1 MNLLY
6 AKKKKLLYIE
16 TMCGIVGILFETNE
30 VQNFNI
36 LLSCLK
42 ELQNRGYDSMGI
54 SIIDSI
60 NSKFLIDKKIGT
72 DGELF
77 HYQILNYKN
86 FLGHTRWATHGPV
99 TVENAHPHIDSI
111 LDKFSMVHNGIIEN
125 YLSIKDFLASKSIYM
140 KSDTDS
146 EILLNLIVYE
156 YTLDKT
162 NLTDEDKI
170 KNAICSAIQKVE
182 GTYGIVIQMLDH
194 PDKLFCIRKGS
205 PLLIGTDANQTTL
218 IISSEK
224 QAFPSFITKYIR
236 VDSNELVICKFNNHH
251 LTKEFLSSSKPFQL
265 MVESKLENYKY
276 FTEKEIYDQVDLIR
290 KVTKNGSRLIN
301 GIKLGGLDSIRS
313 KLSLVKNIY
322 LFGCGTSYHSCLIL
336 QNLFL
341 EYGHFDSVISFDAC
355 DFEEMYLPR
364 HNSEQSCG
372 IFISQSGE
380 TRDLL
385 KIHSSFA
392 ERFVTLGIIN
402 VVDSYLASVT
412 DGGFYTNIGKEK
424 GVASTKS
431 FTAQIISGMLI
442 LLWFLKLQNTFSQHI
457 SLLSKSL
464 LTMDNTLKSFI
475 PSTFQY
481 CMNYIIPQIQ
491 NYSKMF
497 LLGRKKDFFIAKEG
511 ALKIK
516 EISYKCAEAY
526 SSAALKHG
534 PFALL
539 DKDYLVIFILSDDS
553 DENVKKVMNNVQEVK
568 SRGAKILII
577 TTENVACDEF
587 LTITIPNHTFGFIYS
602 SIALQIIAYLLSIQA
617 GINPDYPKN
626 LAKVVTVE

>member
-1 MNLLY
+1 
-6 AKKKKLLYIE
+6 
-16 TMCGIVGILFETNE
+16 MCGIVGILFETNE
-30 VQNFNI
+30 FQNFNI

-54 SIIDSI
+54 SIIDSE
-60 NSKFLIDKKIGT
+60 NSKFLIDKKIGCE
-72 DGELF
+72 GELF
-77 HYQILNYKN
+77 HHQMLNYKN
-86 FLGHTRWATHGPV
+86 FLGHTRWATHGGV

-111 LDKFSMVHNGIIEN
+111 LNKFSMVHNGIIEN
-125 YLSIKDFLASKSIYM
+125 YLSIKEFLASKYIHM
-140 KSDTDS
+140 KSETDS

-156 YTLDKT
+156 YSSLKNT
-162 NLTDEDKI
+162 NSIDEDKI
-170 KNAICSAIQKVE
+170 KNAICNAIEKVE
-182 GTYGIVIQMLDH
+182 GTYGIVLQSLDH

-205 PLLIGTDANQTTL
+205 PLLIGTDSHQTTL

-224 QAFPSFITKYIR
+224 QAFPSFINKYIR
-236 VDSNELVICKFNNHH
+236 LDSNELVVCKFDNHH
-251 LTKEFLSSSKPFQL
+251 LTKEFLSSSKSFQS
-265 MVESKLENYKY
+265 MEESKLEKYKH
-276 FTEKEIYDQVDLIR
+276 FTEKEIYDQIELIK
-290 KVTKNGSRLIN
+290 KVTKNGSRLNN
-301 GIKLGGLDSIRS
+301 GIKLGGLDSIKS

-322 LFGCGTSYHSCLIL
+322 LFGCGTSYHSSLVL

-341 EYGHFDSVISFDAC
+341 EYGNFDSVIAFDAC
-355 DFEEMYLPR
+355 DFEEMYLPKCD
-364 HNSEQSCG
+364 SSKTCG

-385 KIHSSFA
+385 KIHADFSEKYKS
-392 ERFVTLGIIN
+392 LGIVN

-412 DGGFYTNIGKEK
+412 DGGVYTNIGKEK

-431 FTAQIISGMLI
+431 FTAQVISGLLI
-442 LLWFLKLQNTFSQHI
+442 LLWFLKLQNTNSDNI
-457 SLLSKSL
+457 LKLSKSL
-464 LTMDNTLKSFI
+464 VTMDNTLKTFI
-475 PSTFQY
+475 PTTFQY
-481 CMNYIIPQIQ
+481 CADQIIPQIE

-568 SRGAKILII
+568 SRGAKILLI
-577 TTENVACDEF
+577 TTENIACCDEF
-587 LTITIPNHTFGFIYS
+587 LTITIPNHSFGFIYS

-617 GINPDYPKN
+617 GINPDFPRN

>member
-1 MNLLY
+1 
-6 AKKKKLLYIE
+6 
-16 TMCGIVGILFETNE
+16 MCGIVGILFETNE

-60 NSKFLIDKKIGT
+60 NSKFLIDKKIGNE
-72 DGELF
+72 GELF
-77 HYQILNYKN
+77 HHQILNYKN
-86 FLGHTRWATHGPV
+86 FLGHTRWATHGAV

-140 KSDTDS
+140 KSETDS

-156 YTLDKT
+156 YCTLKET
-162 NLTDEDKI
+162 NSTDEDKI
-170 KNAICSAIQKVE
+170 KNAICNAIEKVE
-182 GTYGIVIQMLDH
+182 GTYGIVLQMLDH

-205 PLLIGTDANQTTL
+205 PLLIGTDAHQTTL

-224 QAFPSFITKYIR
+224 QAFPSFINKYIR
-236 VDSNELVICKFNNHH
+236 LDSNELVICKFNNHH

-265 MVESKLENYKY
+265 MEESTLERYKY
-276 FTEKEIYDQVDLIR
+276 FTEKEIYDQVDLIK
-290 KVTKNGSRLIN
+290 KVSKNGSRLVN
-301 GIKLGGLDSIRS
+301 GTKLGGLDSIRS
-313 KLSLVKNIY
+313 KLILVKNIY
-322 LFGCGTSYHSCLIL
+322 FFGCGTSYHASLIL

-341 EYGHFDSVISFDAC
+341 EYGHFDSVIAFDAC
-355 DFEEMYLPR
+355 DFEQMYLPR
-364 HNSEQSCG
+364 RVSEQSSG

-385 KIHSSFA
+385 KIHADFS
-392 ERFVTLGIIN
+392 ERFITLGIIN
-402 VVDSYLASVT
+402 VVDSYLASMT
-412 DGGFYTNIGKEK
+412 DGGVYTNIGKEK

-431 FTAQIISGMLI
+431 FTAQIISGILI
-442 LLWFLKLQNTFSQHI
+442 LLWFLKLQNVHSQHI

-464 LTMDNTLKSFI
+464 LTMDNTLKIFI

-481 CMNYIIPQIQ
+481 CTDYIIPKIQ

-539 DKDYLVIFILSDDS
+539 DTDYLVIFILSDDS
-553 DENVKKVMNNVQEVK
+553 EENVKKVMNNVQEVK
-568 SRGAKILII
+568 SRGAKILLI

-587 LTITIPNHTFGFIYS
+587 LTVTIPNHTFGFIYS
-602 SIALQIIAYLLSIQA
+602 SIVLQIIAYLLSVQA
-617 GINPDYPKN
+617 GINPDFPKN